1 MTNMTNHEEPND
13 ESEVRDRMRKRFLEL
28 DAQQRKREEASGAW
42 VFVLYIGFLITFI
55 GVFIMALFL
64 GIIPLALEMFISAGV
79 ILVGVFFMAIAVFIR
94 RAPNLVLRE
103 M

>member
-1 MTNMTNHEEPND
+1 
-13 ESEVRDRMRKRFLEL
+13 MRKRFHEL
-28 DAQQRKREEASGAW
+28 DAEQRKREEAGGAW

-55 GVFIMALFL
+55 GVFMMALFL
-64 GIIPLALEMFISAGV
+64 GIIPLALEMFIFAAV
-79 ILVGVFFMAIAVFIR
+79 ILIGVFFMAIAVFIR